1 MKVLLYTDVHMSK
14 TSSIIRGVGKR
25 FSVRLENIIDSVS
38 WAEKEAEA
46 RNCDA
51 IICLGDFFDK
61 PETSAQELTA
71 LRAIKWSSLPH
82 IFIVGNHESDVAS
95 LKYSST
101 KALEGQGFDVIDK
114 VETRT
119 YGNTQITFLPYI
131 KEDDRKPLKYYQIDK
146 DASKKQI
153 YLSHNDIAG
162 IQYGAF
168 LTKDGFTLDEIK
180 ANCDLFLNGHIHNGQ
195 WLNREQTILNLG
207 NLTGQNSNEDAFK
220 YYHNVAILDTETL
233 KIDLIENPYAFNFY
247 KIEVNTEADI
257 KQLDKTKSN
266 AALIIKC
273 NAKLIDSLKKHI
285 STMTNV
291 VESRIITTHEELT
304 GDQGSEEISISGVD
318 HLEQFK
324 IFCLEHIG
332 NYDVVREEIEEVTR

>member
-1 MKVLLYTDVHMSK
+1 MKILLYTDVHMSK
-14 TSSIIRGVGKR
+14 TSSIIRGIGKDY
-25 FSVRLENIIDSVS
+25 SIRLENIIKSVS
-38 WAEKEAEA
+38 WAEEEALA
-46 RNCDA
+46 RGCDQ

-61 PETSAQELTA
+61 PEASAQELTA
-71 LRAIKWSSLPH
+71 LRAIKWSDLPH
-82 IFIVGNHESDVAS
+82 IFIVGNHEADTAS

-101 KALEGQGFDVIDK
+101 KALEGRGFEVIDK
-114 VETRT
+114 VTIRN

-131 KEDDRKPLKYYQIDK
+131 KEDIRKPLKEYQK
-146 DASKKQI
+146 DRDFSKKQI
-153 YLSHNDIAG
+153 YLSHNDISG

-180 ANCDLFLNGHIHNGQ
+180 ANCNLFLNGHIHNGQ
-195 WLNREQTILNLG
+195 WLDKEETILNLG

-220 YYHNVAILDTETL
+220 YYHNVAILDTDTL
-233 KIDLIENPYAFNFY
+233 QIDLIENPYAFNFY
-247 KIEVNTEADI
+247 KIEVKKESDI
-257 KQLDKTKSN
+257 KILDKTKDN

-273 NAKLIDSLKKHI
+273 DATLLDSLKKHI
-285 STMTNV
+285 STMKNV

-332 NYDVVREEIEEVTR
+332 NYDIVREELEEVTR